1 MKKLLVLIGA
11 LTIIVGL
18 LYGALFIF
26 VNSRGK
32 DILISSIRDNLGKEA
47 TVDSLSFKFP
57 LNIEIK
63 NFNSE
68 GIYLQEV
75 NASLGVPNL
84 FNPGLILN
92 SVYIDGFRLDITQE
106 SLKSKSSS
114 SENQLKSQEALKDL
128 SDKKLISAQASG
140 LPLSSKDKKFSLF
153 VKKFNLKNGRLKYTY
168 LNGQKP
174 IIISLD
180 DVLLT
185 LKNFSYPKLTKFYIE
200 LKASLSGDKKMPNA
214 VALEGWVDYFS
225 KNMDISLKLSSLD
238 YSAFSQYYRDSWK
251 PQKVGIER
259 AVFSIDSNLAAIN
272 NELIIDSLL
281 SLDTIT
287 FAKLSETDEAYPRMR
302 TIKTIISLLKGDGDK
317 VTKRLVLKR
326 KMYPFVWDYASIKKE
341 LIASLPLN
349 IGIFIQEAVDTVGGK
364 ISKEIGDTKDET
376 IDQTIDKFKKIGED
390 IADTFKDIFKGKY

>member
-1 MKKLLVLIGA
+1 MKKLLILIGA
-11 LTIIVGL
+11 LTVIVGL
-18 LYGALFIF
+18 LYSALFIF

-32 DILISSIRDNLGKEA
+32 DILINSIRDNLGKEA

-75 NASLGVPNL
+75 NASLGIPNI

-106 SLKSKSSS
+106 SS
-114 SENQLKSQEALKDL
+114 NQLKSQEASKDL
-128 SDKKLISAQASG
+128 GSKNLISAQASG
-140 LPLSSKDKKFSLF
+140 LPVSSKNKKFSLF
-153 VKKFNLKNGRLKYTY
+153 IKKFNLKNGRLKYTY
-168 LNGQKP
+168 LKGQKP
-174 IIISLD
+174 IIISFD

-185 LKNFSYPKLTKFYIE
+185 LKNFSYPKLSKFYIE
-200 LKASLSGDKKMPNA
+200 LKASLLSLSGDKKMPNA
-214 VALEGWVDYFS
+214 VALDGWVDYFS
-225 KNMDISLKLSSLD
+225 KNMDITLKLNSLD
-238 YSAFSQYYRDSWK
+238 YSAFSQYYRDSWQPK
-251 PQKVGIER
+251 KVGIER
-259 AVFSIDSNLAAIN
+259 AIFSVDSSLAAIN

-287 FAKLSETDEAYPRMR
+287 FAELSETDEAYPRMR
-302 TIKTIISLLKGDGDK
+302 TIKTILALLKEDGDK
-317 VTKRLVLKR
+317 ITKRLVLKR
-326 KMYPFVWDYASIKKE
+326 KMYPFAWDYSSIKKE
-341 LIASLPLN
+341 FIASLPLN

-364 ISKEIGDTKDET
+364 IPKEIGDTKEET